1 MRLLF
6 HLGLHK
12 TGSSWLQTVYFQNHP
27 DIIVLNDF
35 HKPWD
40 DPFLKY
46 LIKTPET
53 HFDAS
58 TCRHE
63 FELLYQKISS
73 NGVNDKALY
82 TVSAERL
89 SGHPI
94 SGGYD
99 RAQIVRRINE
109 VFPDSRLLLVIRNQP
124 EAITSVFRQI
134 VAEGSTA
141 HIDELFRQESWKSCG
156 FSLAYWDYYEYVDMT
171 RKLFGK
177 NRVEVFCYEH
187 LRSDIDDFLHKL
199 SKSLEISY
207 YKPVKS
213 EEIVNPGLPDR
224 CISTIRRL
232 NHIRQS
238 ELNPR
243 PALKLNT
250 VHRWLYEI
258 IVRVSTLDNS
268 RKSLLSEDLEKKI
281 IEHYTENN
289 RLLQSLVDHDLERYG
304 YY

>member
-35 HKPWD
+35 HKPWN

-46 LIKTPET
+46 LVKTPET

-63 FELLYQKISS
+63 FDLLYQKAGASGG
-73 NGVNDKALY
+73 NENALY

-89 SGHPI
+89 SGHPF
-94 SGGYD
+94 SGAYD
-99 RAQIVRRINE
+99 RAQILRRINE
-109 VFPDSRLLLVIRNQP
+109 VFPESRVLLVIRSQP

-141 HIDELFRQESWKSCG
+141 RIEELFKQDSWKSCG
-156 FSLAYWDYYEYVDMT
+156 FSLSYWDYYEYVDMAQ
-171 RKLFGK
+171 KLFGK
-177 NRVEVFCYEH
+177 NGVEVFCYEH

-199 SKSLEISY
+199 SKSLGISR
-207 YKPVKS
+207 YKPAEP
-213 EEIVNPGLPDR
+213 EEIVNPGLPDMS
-224 CISTIRRL
+224 INTIRRL

-243 PALKLNT
+243 PLLKLNI
-250 VHRWLYEI
+250 VYRWLYWI
-258 IVRVSTLDNS
+258 TVRSGVPGNS
-268 RKSLLSEDLEKKI
+268 RKPLLSEDLRRQI

-289 RLLQSLVDHDLERYG
+289 RLLQSLVGHDLERYG